1 MVLDK
6 FITKKEHMFLVK
18 DNYDQTEGIVT
29 LEDCVETLLGI
40 EIMDESDTT
49 EDMRELAKIKMKK
62 KRRDDKK
69 REQEIDD
76 KNSDLESSQL
86 NN

>member
-1 MVLDK
+1 
-6 FITKKEHMFLVK
+6 
-18 DNYDQTEGIVT
+18 
-29 LEDCVETLLGI
+29 
-40 EIMDESDTT
+40 MDESDTT

-62 KRRDDKK
+62 KRREDKK